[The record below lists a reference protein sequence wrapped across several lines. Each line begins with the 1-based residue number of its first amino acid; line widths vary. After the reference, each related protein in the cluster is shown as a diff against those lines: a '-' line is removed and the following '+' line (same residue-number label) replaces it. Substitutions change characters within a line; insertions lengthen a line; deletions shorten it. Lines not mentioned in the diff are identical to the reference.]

1 MSVKVKEL
9 RGYRSV
15 LAYNA
20 FYALLMGL
28 AVEQAHLGQRIE
40 TTFAKFEALPEEQK
54 EEQLKH
60 ALKLVNLSKDDML
73 NLLAFAV
80 DANGI
85 PYAQKDVEEMEPQ
98 KIFEGLLVVCM
109 AFAKIKPFFLNE
121 NVKKNCPPEA

>member
-1 MSVKVKEL
+1 MSVQVKEL

-28 AVEQAHLGQRIE
+28 AVEQAHFGQE
-40 TTFAKFEALPEEQK
+40 AEVTFAKFEALPDEQK

-85 PYAQKDVEEMEPQ
+85 PYDQKNMEQMEPQ
-98 KIFEGLLVVCM
+98 KIFEGLLAVCM
-109 AFAKIKPFFLNE
+109 AFAKIKPFFFDE